1 MFLCLNTF
9 TYCGIAFRSRVISC
23 GCKPISYIPCL
34 AARIL
39 KTYEK
44 GDLKKMKNEKEKL
57 EKDLEN
63 AQMKLSQTE
72 HKVQALEN
80 QRKFL
85 MKKEDRQRTHHLCNM
100 GGAIQSIS
108 KDADALTKVEFFL
121 LMEQIF
127 SLSAVQELVA
137 EAKRKHDE
145 GGDV

>member
-1 MFLCLNTF
+1 
-9 TYCGIAFRSRVISC
+9 
-23 GCKPISYIPCL
+23 
-34 AARIL
+34 
-39 KTYEK
+39 
-44 GDLKKMKNEKEKL
+44 MKNEKEKL

-80 QRKFL
+80 QGKFL